1 MSKHRHKDRDRE
13 ANNMRR
19 PQGAM
24 NNNFPFGIN
33 PQQLLAM
40 LGGNMD
46 MGRLG
51 NILSSMNREGFDL
64 NSLNGNNQGFN
75 LNNMMNAMN
84 NNNNNN
90 GFNNNYQNNKQN
102 NSTFN
107 NAFDDEISKHKK
119 QDSKKNDVE
128 LDMDEIND
136 DIDDDD
142 NLQMLK
148 SLKNIVDPSKYEF
161 IDKIIELYESGELKD
176 N

>member
-13 ANNMRR
+13 PNNMRR

-64 NSLNGNNQGFN
+64 NSMNGNNQGFN
-75 LNNMMNAMN
+75 LNNFMNGMN
-84 NNNNNN
+84 NNNNTNN
-90 GFNNNYQNNKQN
+90 GFNNNYQNNSTN
-102 NSTFN
+102 NN
-107 NAFDDEISKHKK
+107 DFDISKHKK
-119 QDSKKNDVE
+119 HNNTDNDIEFDNDS
-128 LDMDEIND
+128 ID
-136 DIDDDD
+136 DIDDDE
-142 NLQMLK
+142 NLQMLR